1 MKYVITD
8 TCYWIGL
15 MDSTDQHHH
24 KSLLIQDLIKDT
36 RIVFPF
42 PCFYEIIRTSFAKPK
57 NKHKLLAFENLLKN
71 SNVEYIDDTI
81 YKDKALSNVYE
92 LNKKSFISHSL
103 VDAVIR
109 EMLSD
114 VNLKPDFLVTYNVK
128 DFIDICLKRRIEI
141 LNE

>member
-1 MKYVITD
+1 
-8 TCYWIGL
+8 
-15 MDSTDQHHH
+15 MDSTDQHHQ
-24 KSLLIQDLIKDT
+24 KSLLIQELIKDT

-42 PCFYEIIRTSFAKPK
+42 PCFYEIITTNFAKPK

-81 YKDKALSNVYE
+81 YKDKALFNVYE

-114 VNLKPDFLVTYNVK
+114 INLKPDFLVTYNVK